1 VPESTE
7 CSLPLDLLQALQE
20 LPRLNHLHITT
31 HHAPQQLL
39 GLTTLAGRLRTLN
52 VNYTGPPTLPGQLL
66 AQLRE
71 GLGVNCRVQVW
82 ENVVLPSS
90 GSFGEVSGGGFGG
103 GAADGREGPGR
114 QGKGRRQ
121 LKAIGLA
128 VQHGAVLAG
137 SWWCGGMLGQ
147 MLGRCGWTLGRKLA
161 GVRRRERELRG
172 RKLRG
177 N

>member
-7 CSLPLDLLQALQE
+7 SSLPPDLLQALQE

-66 AQLRE
+66 SQLRK
-71 GLGVNCRVQVW
+71 GLGVHCRVQVW

-103 GAADGREGPGR
+103 GAADVQEGGGR
-114 QGKGRRQ
+114 QRTGGRR
-121 LKAIGLA
+121 LRDVVTGMKL
-128 VQHGAVLAG
+128 GAVVAG
-137 SWWCGGMLGQ
+137 GWWCGW
-147 MLGRCGWTLGRKLA
+147 MLGRTLG
-161 GVRRRERELRG
+161 GMRRTKRELR
-172 RKLRG
+172 KRG
-177 N
+177 SAGN